1 MKDSSPLVN
10 NSLGLTL
17 DGSVDVSSSKA
28 PNTQSH
34 TDENLIKYGSI
45 EDAAKITEEVT
56 QSQASRGIIDM
67 FLSCLAFAIEHL
79 VIKFLIKAGHQ
90 ASQILLFRS
99 VTTTIGITAYAYH
112 TRAQGG
118 AFGPKEDRYWLNFN
132 GVFGAIS
139 IVTFFIS
146 MQHLDLG
153 DTLALSFVTPV
164 IMPIISYIWVGED
177 YTLIDAGATLIAT
190 IGVTFISKPE
200 FLFGSDNPNG
210 GSSLKGVVYAFIG
223 AITGGLANISI
234 RKISSNSTS
243 IHTVNFVMIWI
254 LPICLGIIAYQP
266 ELFILDISYVQMVQ
280 YCAVVLTSFLGQ
292 YWLGRSLLTTPAR
305 FVSPIIFTKVFYAYI
320 NQYVFLG
327 IPPTISSTV
336 GVILV
341 ACSLILLQFEV
352 QS

>member
-1 MKDSSPLVN
+1 MKESSPLVN
-10 NSLGLTL
+10 NSLGLNL
-17 DGSVDVSSSKA
+17 SGSVDTSSSNA

-45 EDAAKITEEVT
+45 EDAAKMTEEVARVQVT
-56 QSQASRGIIDM
+56 RGIIDM

-99 VTTTIGITAYAYH
+99 VTTAIGITAYAYY

-118 AFGPKEDRYWLNFN
+118 AFGSKEDRYWLNFN
-132 GVFGAIS
+132 GIFGAVS

-177 YTLIDAGATLIAT
+177 YTLLDAGATLIAT

-210 GSSLKGVVYAFIG
+210 GSSLKGVIYAFIG
-223 AITGGLANISI
+223 ATTAALANISI

-254 LPICLGIIAYQP
+254 MPICAGIIAYHP
-266 ELFILDISYVQMVQ
+266 ELFRFDINYIQVIQ
-280 YCAVVLTSFLGQ
+280 YCVVVLTSFLGQ

-320 NQYVFLG
+320 NQYVFMG
-327 IPPTISSTV
+327 IPLTISSTV

-341 ACSLILLQFEV
+341 ACSLLLLQIKA
-352 QS
+352 